1 MSEEAEVRV
10 MWKRKWGTCGRGS
23 EGYVEEGE
31 GSYYIGLRKNSF
43 PCSTRLSSLL
53 TSQESA

>member
-53 TSQESA
+53 TS